1 MKTIRQLLR
10 ITERTAK
17 CLEKMPAKS
26 KMDFEKEAESL
37 LSDYL
42 DELVA
47 VRENCLPLLQFNY
60 DNLQDT
66 GIIELVNQIRHNVKN
81 KTFVELLPDS
91 RFTHDEFGP
100 FVIETPAV
108 MTWQGGDSG
117 QNFVITYDNATE
129 EKGRKRLNQLVTD
142 MLLSLPGKSIK
153 LHFVDL
159 TYSAQGIFLTQHL
172 DNNIYGKLISS
183 HSEWEPV
190 ENEMRAKMARSIEEY
205 GDVVAYNKECKRIVV
220 PYDVIV
226 ILNYRKSIS
235 YLQDLKPIFEN
246 GRKGGIYFVLMNN
259 SDHQIN
265 DFANGSL
272 LTDNLFYQEIDVRE
286 IGTPDKK
293 AFIKYTPLLDN
304 KTIED
309 FIFKYINEEA
319 IKEESIDAEIDY
331 EGMLAEDYRRID
343 ASASIPV
350 GFTPDGK
357 IVDFNLDTI
366 SDVHYFILGQSGT
379 GKSVFLHNIILGG
392 MARYSPLELEFYLMD
407 FKIGGVEFNR
417 YKGEKHVKALLVDNS
432 DAQITLEIL
441 REIAARMKERGKLL
455 RKQGVSNIVEYN
467 KLNPP
472 ERMPRIVFVADEC
485 HVMFPTSANRKN
497 VRINNEISDIMTK
510 IAKEG
515 RSQGVHLILATQTLA
530 ESEIPREILNNITDF
545 FLLKCAPSDSER
557 LVSGSSETTGK
568 LKTGQVL
575 HHGDADDVFKSN
587 YVPTPEA
594 IRIIGEI
601 NLKTKSF
608 TNTQFYFVGSQ
619 IFKLDERVKE
629 SIIGKGPMMVLGRS
643 IDTKMSVVKVPLKNE
658 YADNMILFGINDE
671 EQVSRTTMSALR
683 SLITTTDGLA
693 YRIIVINCLSE
704 GNHSTT
710 SVLNDLSKEGKIE
723 MISPRKAG
731 VTFRDLADS
740 IKNEQ
745 AEPTTLFILGQER
758 FRELRMDSAIET
770 DKSALKEGEEDSSFG
785 FDMTFGSK
793 QDDCFDSYRKAL
805 SYILNNGAEQG
816 VHVILQIDKPK
827 QLLFDDNL
835 NHNDFYKMFRHLI
848 ILRCDNSIN
857 NNLSISDDF
866 DFENLSSDTERLRAI
881 YYNDSNNTCCLFS
894 PFV

>member
-1 MKTIRQLLR
+1 MKTVRHILE
-10 ITERTAK
+10 ITDRLAK
-17 CLEKMPAKS
+17 CLERIPIKALS
-26 KMDFEKEAESL
+26 SSGEEAESL
-37 LSDYL
+37 LSDFYYEY
-42 DELVA
+42 ELV
-47 VRENCLPLLQFNY
+47 RDKYLPLLQYNIS
-60 DNLQDT
+60 N
-66 GIIELVNQIRHNVKN
+66 GEIISKICHNVRN
-81 KTFVELLPDS
+81 RTHVELLPDG
-91 RFTHDEFGP
+91 RFTHDELGQL
-100 FVIETPAV
+100 VVETPSV
-108 MTWQGGDSG
+108 MAWQGGDSRS
-117 QNFVITYDNATE
+117 NFVITYDNASE
-129 EKGRKRLNQLVTD
+129 DKGRKRLNQLVTD

-153 LHFVDL
+153 LHVVDL
-159 TYSAQGIFLTQHL
+159 TYSAQGIFLTKHL
-172 DNNIYGKLISS
+172 DNSIYGKLISS
-183 HSEWEPV
+183 RSEWESV
-190 ENEMRAKMARSIEEY
+190 ENEMRAKMAKSIEEY
-205 GDVVAYNKECKRIVV
+205 GDVVAYNDECKRIVV
-220 PYDVIV
+220 PYDVVV
-226 ILNYRKSIS
+226 ILDYRKSLS
-235 YLQDLKPIFEN
+235 YLQDLKPVFEN
-246 GRKGGIYFVLMNN
+246 GRKGGIYFILMNN
-259 SDHQIN
+259 SDHPIN
-265 DFANGSL
+265 DFVNGSL
-272 LTDNLFYQEIDVRE
+272 LTDKLFYQETDVRE
-286 IGTPDKK
+286 IGGPDKK
-293 AFIKYTPLLDN
+293 AFIKYTPLLEN

-309 FIFKYINEEA
+309 RIFKYINDEA
-319 IKEESIDAEIDY
+319 LKEESIDAEIDY

-343 ASASIPV
+343 SSASVPV

-455 RKQGVSNIVEYN
+455 RKMGVSNIVEYN
-467 KLNPP
+467 KLNPT
-472 ERMPRIVFVADEC
+472 ERMPRIVLVADEC

-594 IRIIGEI
+594 IRIIGDI
-601 NLKTKSF
+601 NKKTNPF
-608 TNTQFYFVGSQ
+608 TNNQFYFVGSQ
-619 IFKLDERVKE
+619 IFKLDEKVKE
-629 SIIGKGPMMVLGRS
+629 SISGKGPLTVLGRS

-658 YADNMILFGINDE
+658 FADNMILFGINDE

-683 SLITTTDGLA
+683 SLIASTEGMT

-704 GNHSTT
+704 GNPNTT

-723 MISPRKAG
+723 MISPRNAG

-745 AEPTTLFILGQER
+745 VQPTTIFILGQER

-770 DKSALKEGEEDSSFG
+770 ERSAVKEVKKEEDSFFG
-785 FDMTFGSK
+785 LDMNFGSK
-793 QDDCFDSYRKAL
+793 SDESFDSYRKAL
-805 SYILNNGAEQG
+805 SYILSNGAEQG

-827 QLLFDDNL
+827 QLLFDENL
-835 NHNDFYKMFRHLI
+835 NTRDFYNMFRHLI

-857 NNLSISDDF
+857 NNFSISDDF
-866 DFENLSSDTERLRAI
+866 DFDNLSSDTERLRAI